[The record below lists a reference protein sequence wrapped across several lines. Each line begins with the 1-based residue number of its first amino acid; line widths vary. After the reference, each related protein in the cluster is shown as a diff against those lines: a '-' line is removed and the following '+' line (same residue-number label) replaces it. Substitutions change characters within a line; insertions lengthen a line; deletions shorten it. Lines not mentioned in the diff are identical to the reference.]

1 MEKRR
6 IPATTP
12 SGKKVFELTS
22 APVNILDTVVRQDY
36 CCNCGMCAAVCPR
49 SQLQMTETELGEY
62 NPAAT
67 GRCAESCRLCLD
79 VCPFSNEHGQD
90 EDSLGNELFGTDSAC
105 VHYASLGWVRDTF
118 VGGVADEARRLEAP
132 SGGLATAVLC
142 QLLKLKRIDA
152 AIVLKP
158 LDRRPWFQCSVAES
172 EAEVL
177 GSRGSVYHA
186 VPFDKVISDILA
198 RPDRSYAVVA
208 LPCAAKALRLA
219 QKRLPVLRRRI
230 RYILGLTCSGY
241 RSMLFADLLTS
252 LMGRS
257 RGILRYRSKRYSH
270 TGRDYRAEIETDRS
284 VRSVRMLGLF
294 GYLWI
299 NEVGMLRSCLFCD
312 DVFAETA
319 DATFMDAWLPEYQAD
334 RRGTN
339 LVISRSEEISRI
351 LSDLFT
357 SGECEGG
364 GIAAERIQESQ
375 IGVLNRRRGLM
386 AARCK
391 YAAETLDYVPK
402 KRLGVCTASSGES
415 DLLRA
420 RRESAFFQA
429 VRRELLRFRKRIIR
443 KPAWLSRLFAWRL
456 CGSVLLIAA
465 RYGFLAKTLH
475 STKFLLSKKTKE

>member
-1 MEKRR
+1 
-6 IPATTP
+6 
-12 SGKKVFELTS
+12 LTS
-22 APVNILDTVVRQDY
+22 HPVNILDTVVRQDY

-49 SQLQMTETELGEY
+49 RQLQMKETELGEY
-62 NPAAT
+62 NPAAI
-67 GRCAESCRLCLD
+67 GQCAESCRLCLN
-79 VCPFSNEHGQD
+79 VCPFSNEHGLD
-90 EDSLGNELFGTDSAC
+90 EDSLGKELFGTDSAC
-105 VHYASLGWVRDTF
+105 VHHASMGWVRDTF
-118 VGGVADEARRLEAP
+118 VGGVAEEAHRMQSP

-142 QLLKLKRIDA
+142 QLLKLKHIDA
-152 AIVLKP
+152 AIVLQP
-158 LDRRPWFQCSVAES
+158 LDRRPWFHWSVAAN

-177 GSRGSVYHA
+177 GSRGSVYH
-186 VPFDKVISDILA
+186 VTPFDKVISDVLA
-198 RPDRSYAVVA
+198 GPERSYAIVA
-208 LPCAAKALRLA
+208 LPCAAKAIRLA
-219 QKRLPVLRRRI
+219 QKRLPALRRRI

-241 RSMLFADLLTS
+241 RSLLFADLLTS

-257 RGILRYRSKRYSH
+257 RGVLRYRSKRFSH
-270 TGRDYRAEIETDRS
+270 TGRDYRAELQTDGS

-351 LSDLFT
+351 LSELFA
-357 SGECEGG
+357 SGQCEGG
-364 GIAAERIQESQ
+364 VIAAERIQESQ

-386 AARCK
+386 AARCHF
-391 YAAETLDYVPK
+391 AAETLDYVPK
-402 KRLGVCTASSGES
+402 KRLAICLPSSGVT

-429 VRRELLRFRKRIIR
+429 VRRDLLRFRKRISR
-443 KPAWLSRLFAWRL
+443 KPGRLARWYAWRL
-456 CGSVLLIAA
+456 CGTVLLIAA
-465 RYGFLAKTLH
+465 RHGFLAKTLH
-475 STKFLLSKKTKE
+475 STKFLLSKKTKG

>member
-1 MEKRR
+1 
-6 IPATTP
+6 
-12 SGKKVFELTS
+12 
-22 APVNILDTVVRQDY
+22 VNILDTVVRQDY

-49 SQLQMTETELGEY
+49 RQLQMTETDLGEY

-67 GRCAESCRLCLD
+67 GQCAESCRLCLD
-79 VCPFSNEHGQD
+79 VCPFSNEHGED
-90 EDSLGNELFGTDSAC
+90 EDSLGKELFGTDSAC
-105 VHYASLGWVRDTF
+105 VHHASMGWVRDTF
-118 VGGVADEARRLEAP
+118 VGGIAHEPRRLQAS

-152 AIVLKP
+152 AIVLQP
-158 LDRRPWFQCSVAES
+158 LDRRPWFRWSIAQS

-177 GSRGSVYHA
+177 SSRGSVYHVA
-186 VPFDKVISDILA
+186 PFDKVISDVLA
-198 RPDRSYAVVA
+198 GPDRSYAIVA

-219 QKRLPVLRRRI
+219 QKRLPALRRRI

-241 RSMLFADLLTS
+241 RSLLFADLLTS

-257 RGILRYRSKRYSH
+257 RGVLRYRSKRFSH
-270 TGRDYRAEIETDRS
+270 TGRDYRAELQTDRS

-319 DATFMDAWLPEYQAD
+319 DATFMDAWLPEYQVD

-351 LSDLFT
+351 LSALFA
-357 SGECEGG
+357 SGQCEGG
-364 GIAAERIQESQ
+364 VIAAERIQESQ

-386 AARCK
+386 AARCQF
-391 YAAETLDYVPK
+391 AAETLDYVPK
-402 KRLGVCTASSGES
+402 KRLAICHQSSGET
-415 DLLRA
+415 DQLRA

-429 VRRELLRFRKRIIR
+429 VRRELLRFRKRISQ
-443 KPAWLSRLFAWRL
+443 KPARLARLSAWRL
-456 CGSVLLIAA
+456 CWKVLLIAA
-465 RYGFLAKTLH
+465 RHGFLAKTLH
-475 STKFLLSKKTKE
+475 STKFFLAKQNSRANPDKPPT